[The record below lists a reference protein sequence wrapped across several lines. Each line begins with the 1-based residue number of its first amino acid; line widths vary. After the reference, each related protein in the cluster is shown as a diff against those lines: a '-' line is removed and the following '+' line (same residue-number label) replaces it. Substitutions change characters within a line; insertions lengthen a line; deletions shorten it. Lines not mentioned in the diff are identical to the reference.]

1 METYLLSGYAN
12 FEIWMIWM
20 ILRYFAED
28 SKAQFQRRAQ
38 HVSNPIPIWVDL
50 IKFGKNVH
58 SFKTYVPSYCSAHP
72 ISCFTTS
79 KLPTLHC

>member
-12 FEIWMIWM
+12 FEIWMIWMIWM

-38 HVSNPIPIWVDL
+38 HMSNPIPIWVDL
-50 IKFGKNVH
+50 IE
-58 SFKTYVPSYCSAHP
+58 TYVPSYCSAHQ

>member
-50 IKFGKNVH
+50 IKFGKECTQ
-58 SFKTYVPSYCSAHP
+58 F
-72 ISCFTTS
+72 
-79 KLPTLHC
+79 